1 MRFLALFILFIPFC
15 IFSQTSEVT
24 VIVSDFATK
33 MTVPFAK
40 VKLSDKIKGTT
51 NDQGVLILKDVP
63 YGEYTMSVIMEDTL
77 ITKIKVN
84 QPTLRLPVSLG
95 ETLELEEVQV
105 ISGAVIGRRTPVP
118 VTRINPKKI
127 QEELG
132 SRDIPML
139 LNATPG
145 VYATQQGGG
154 DGDARI
160 TVRGFDQRN
169 VGVMIDG
176 VPVNDMENGSVYWSN
191 WFGLD
196 AITSNIQVQ
205 RGLGATKLAMPS
217 IGGTINI
224 LTSGVGNR
232 KGTTIKQEYG
242 TGNLMRSTISYNSG
256 MMKNGFGVTLSGS
269 YKQGDGWVYG
279 TPTQGAFLYAKV
291 QKKIK
296 THLFSLSAFMAPQRH
311 AQRSFN
317 QRIQYW
323 DSTDANENGVPV
335 DQSQIYDRGIRYNEH
350 WGYITDHDNK
360 GTFKDGNKRILS
372 ERLNY
377 YNKPQITLKDFWQVN
392 KKLSVSNLLYA
403 SIGRG
408 GGTKLSNYGAAVRT
422 ADGTIDWDKIVYN
435 NQYTSFFGQV
445 APNIDANYSTTEL
458 KSNQVLTASVNN
470 HFWVGYLGQVNYKMS
485 EEWSFSG
492 GLDYRSYKG
501 THYREIK
508 DLLGGD
514 YYVNPSDQ
522 NATSTMKRVGD
533 KIADTDKPYE
543 DYRDGFVQ
551 WAGAFGQAEYTGTR
565 WTAFIN
571 LSAVYNGYKGVDY
584 FQKKVLEVG
593 DTTLRIGAN
602 DVIQYNGQTYNAQSE
617 GLKDYATDWKWV
629 PGGTFKAGASYILTE
644 KSTVFV
650 NAGYLS
656 RTPMFTSV
664 VNNNENQFFKEI
676 KNEKI
681 LALEAGY
688 SYTTKFFGLNL
699 NGYAT
704 NWKNKPFPN
713 GLAIP
718 DPLDPTS
725 TIRINV
731 NGMDAIHYGAELDV
745 AYNISKKLSA
755 ELMLSYGDWRW
766 NSSQSIILPQ
776 YDSLN
781 VTFDAKGV
789 HVGDA
794 PQSTYSGALRYEP
807 FKNFFVKAQYM
818 YFDRYYAQF
827 NPFNLKGENAGRESW
842 KIPGY
847 GMLNLFIGYKYK
859 MKKSELLF
867 NGMVQNAL
875 NSKFIA
881 DATLSSTYGPGF
893 DAASAGVMYGG
904 GFRYNISVA
913 LQF

>member
-1 MRFLALFILFIPFC
+1 MRFLALVILFIPFFS
-15 IFSQTSEVT
+15 FSQSAEVT
-24 VIVSDFATK
+24 IIVSDFATK
-33 MTVPFAK
+33 TSVPFAK

-51 NDQGVLILKDVP
+51 NDQGILIFKDVP
-63 YGEYTMSVIMEDTL
+63 YGEYTMSVIMDDTL

-84 QPTLRLPVSLG
+84 TPKLRFPVSLG

-118 VTRINPKKI
+118 VTRISPKKI

-176 VPVNDMENGSVYWSN
+176 VPVNDMENGAVYWSN

-224 LTSGVGNR
+224 MTSGVGNR

-269 YKQGDGWVYG
+269 YKQGDGWVDG

-291 QKKIK
+291 QKKMK
-296 THLFSLSAFMAPQRH
+296 THLLSLSAFMAPQRH
-311 AQRSFN
+311 GQRSFN

-335 DQSQIYDRGIRYNEH
+335 DQAQIYNRGIRYNEH
-350 WGYITDHDNK
+350 WGYVTDHDNQ
-360 GTFKDGNKRILS
+360 GTFKEGNKRILN

-392 KKLSVSNLLYA
+392 KKLSVSNLVYA

-422 ADGTIDWDKIVYN
+422 ADGTIDWDKIIYN
-435 NQYTSFFGQV
+435 NQYTSFFGQIT
-445 APNIDANYSTTEL
+445 PNIDANYSSTEL

-470 HFWVGYLGQVNYKMS
+470 HFWVGYLGQLNYKMS

-492 GLDYRSYKG
+492 GLDYRNYKG

-514 YYVNPSDQ
+514 YYVNASDL
-522 NATSTMKRVGD
+522 NATSSMKRV
-533 KIADTDKPYE
+533 
-543 DYRDGFVQ
+543 
-551 WAGAFGQAEYTGTR
+551 
-565 WTAFIN
+565 
-571 LSAVYNGYKGVDY
+571 GVDY

-602 DVIQYNGQTYNAQSE
+602 DVIEYNGQTYNAQSE
-617 GLKDYATDWKWV
+617 GLKDYATDWKWI

-676 KNEKI
+676 QNERI

-688 SYTTKFFGLNL
+688 SYTSKFFGLNL

-731 NGMDAIHYGAELDV
+731 NGMDAIHYGAELDL
-745 AYNISKKLSA
+745 AYNISKQLSA
-755 ELMLSYGDWRW
+755 EVMLSYGDWRW
-766 NSSQSIILPQ
+766 NSSQTIILPE

-781 VTFDAKGV
+781 VTFDAKGI

-847 GMLNLFIGYKYK
+847 GMLNLFMGYKYK
-859 MKKSELLF
+859 MKNSELLF

-875 NSKFIA
+875 NSRFIA

-904 GFRYNISVA
+904 GFRYNLSIA

>member
-1 MRFLALFILFIPFC
+1 MRFLALVILFTPFC
-15 IFSQTSEVT
+15 LFSQTSEVT

-33 MTVPFAK
+33 TSVPFAK

-51 NDQGVLILKDVP
+51 NDQGILIFKDVP
-63 YGEYTMSVIMEDTL
+63 YGEYTMSVIMDDTL

-84 QPTLRLPVSLG
+84 TPKLRFPVSLG

-118 VTRINPKKI
+118 VTRISPKKI

-176 VPVNDMENGSVYWSN
+176 VPVNDMENGAVYWSN

-224 LTSGVGNR
+224 MTSGVGNR

-296 THLFSLSAFMAPQRH
+296 THLLSLSAFMAPQRH
-311 AQRSFN
+311 GQRSFN

-335 DQSQIYDRGIRYNEH
+335 DQSQIYNRGIRYNEH
-350 WGYITDHDNK
+350 WGYVTDHDNQ
-360 GTFKDGNKRILS
+360 GTFKEGNKRILN

-392 KKLSVSNLLYA
+392 KKLSVSNLVYA

-422 ADGTIDWDKIVYN
+422 ADGTIDWDKIIYN
-435 NQYTSFFGQV
+435 NQYTSFFGQIT
-445 APNIDANYSTTEL
+445 PNIDANYSSTEL
-458 KSNQVLTASVNN
+458 KSNQVLTASINN
-470 HFWVGYLGQVNYKMS
+470 HFWVGYLGQINYKMS
-485 EEWSFSG
+485 EQWSFSG
-492 GLDYRSYKG
+492 GLDYRNYKG

-514 YYVNPSDQ
+514 YYVNASDL
-522 NATSTMKRVGD
+522 NATSSMKRVGD
-533 KIADTDKPYE
+533 KIADSGKPYE

-551 WAGAFGQAEYTGTR
+551 WAGVFGQAEYTGTR

-571 LSAVYNGYKGVDY
+571 LSGVYNGYKGVDY

-602 DVIQYNGQTYNAQSE
+602 DVIEYNGQTYNAQSE
-617 GLKDYATDWKWV
+617 GLKDYATDWKWI

-731 NGMDAIHYGAELDV
+731 NGMDAIHYGAELDL
-745 AYNISKKLSA
+745 AYNISKQLSA
-755 ELMLSYGDWRW
+755 EVMLSYGDWKW
-766 NSSQSIILPQ
+766 NSSQSLVLPQ

-781 VTFDAKGV
+781 VNFDAKGV

-794 PQSTYSGALRYEP
+794 PQSTYSGALRFEP

-827 NPFNLKGENAGRESW
+827 NPFNLQGENAGRESW

-847 GMLNLFIGYKYK
+847 GMLNLFMGYKYK
-859 MKKSELLF
+859 MKNSELLF

-875 NSKFIA
+875 NSRYIA

-904 GFRYNISVA
+904 GFRYNLSVS

>member
-1 MRFLALFILFIPFC
+1 MRFLALVILFIPFFS
-15 IFSQTSEVT
+15 FSQSAEVT
-24 VIVSDFATK
+24 IIVSDFATK
-33 MTVPFAK
+33 TSVPFAK

-51 NDQGVLILKDVP
+51 NDQGILIFKDVP
-63 YGEYTMSVIMEDTL
+63 YGEYTMSVIMDDTL

-84 QPTLRLPVSLG
+84 TPKLRFPVSLG

-118 VTRINPKKI
+118 VTRISPKKI

-176 VPVNDMENGSVYWSN
+176 VPVNDMENGAVYWSN

-224 LTSGVGNR
+224 MTSGVGNR

-269 YKQGDGWVYG
+269 YKQGDGWVDG
-279 TPTQGAFLYAKV
+279 TPTKGAFLYAKV
-291 QKKIK
+291 QKKMK
-296 THLFSLSAFMAPQRH
+296 THLLSLSAFMAPQRH
-311 AQRSFN
+311 GQRSFN

-335 DQSQIYDRGIRYNEH
+335 DQAQIYNRGIRYNEH
-350 WGYITDHDNK
+350 WGYVTDHDNQ
-360 GTFKDGNKRILS
+360 GTFKEGNKRILN

-392 KKLSVSNLLYA
+392 KKLSVSNLVYA

-422 ADGTIDWDKIVYN
+422 ADGTIDWDKIIYN
-435 NQYTSFFGQV
+435 NQYTSFFGQIT
-445 APNIDANYSTTEL
+445 PNIDANYSSTEL

-470 HFWVGYLGQVNYKMS
+470 HFWVGYLGQLNYKMS

-492 GLDYRSYKG
+492 GLDYRNYKG

-514 YYVNPSDQ
+514 YYVNASDL
-522 NATSTMKRVGD
+522 NATSSMKRVGD
-533 KIADTDKPYE
+533 KIADSGKPYE
-543 DYRDGFVQ
+543 DNRDGFVQ
-551 WAGAFGQAEYTGTR
+551 WAGVFGQAEYTGTR

-571 LSAVYNGYKGVDY
+571 LSGVYNGYKGVDY

-602 DVIQYNGQTYNAQSE
+602 DVIEYNGQTYNAQSE
-617 GLKDYATDWKWV
+617 GLKDYATDWKWI

-676 KNEKI
+676 QNERI

-688 SYTTKFFGLNL
+688 SYTSKFFGLNL

-731 NGMDAIHYGAELDV
+731 NGMDAIHYGAELDL
-745 AYNISKKLSA
+745 AYNISKQLSA
-755 ELMLSYGDWRW
+755 EVMLSFGDWRW
-766 NSSQSIILPQ
+766 NSSQTIILPE

-781 VTFDAKGV
+781 VTFDAKGI

-847 GMLNLFIGYKYK
+847 GMLNLFMGYKYK
-859 MKKSELLF
+859 MKNSELLF

-875 NSKFIA
+875 NSRFIA

-904 GFRYNISVA
+904 GFRYNLSIA